1 MGVNAGNLRERVTL
15 YRAETVMRATNG
27 EQLQEWRPYAS
38 VRVQVLQQRSS
49 RAFNNGEQ
57 WYPTA
62 RTFRMRIPPEVK
74 GGDRIEYRGEMYVA
88 MPPKVFLR
96 ERCQEVDCEL
106 LVE

>member
-1 MGVNAGNLRERVTL
+1 MAINAGNLRERITL
-15 YRAETVMRATNG
+15 YRAEVAGRTAAG
-27 EQLQEWRPYAS
+27 EQVLEWRPYAS
-38 VRVQVLQQRSS
+38 VRVQVIQQRSS

-62 RTFRMRIPPEVK
+62 RSFRMRIPPEVK

-106 LVE
+106 LSE